1 MYVQNN
7 TLEYI
12 YDNNSMMVINPKT
25 EEAFSLNKISSQIVK
40 LLEQPKSFEEIMQ
53 SLLKNCSGSEIQIR
67 YEVVTFLKKAVA
79 EQIIMIS

>member
-40 LLEQPKSFEEIMQ
+40 LLEQPKSF
-53 SLLKNCSGSEIQIR
+53 
-67 YEVVTFLKKAVA
+67 
-79 EQIIMIS
+79 